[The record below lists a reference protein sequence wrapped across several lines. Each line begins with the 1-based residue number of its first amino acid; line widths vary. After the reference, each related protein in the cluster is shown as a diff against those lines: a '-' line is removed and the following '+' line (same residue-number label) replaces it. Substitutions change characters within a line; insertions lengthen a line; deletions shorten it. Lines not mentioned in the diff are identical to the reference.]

1 VTKQFKKSIA
11 YLKFLNLVQALRE
24 MPAFPSID
32 PIEERL
38 LNQLAAAWHL
48 GKKVSVLEA
57 MAMSPDA
64 SSTTVHR
71 RLKTLKQKGIVE
83 LIADTDDSRVKYITP
98 TKLATDYFDQLG
110 KCLEV
115 AAQKS

>member
-1 VTKQFKKSIA
+1 MINKHEKSIA

-24 MPAFPSID
+24 LPAFPSID

-38 LNQLAAAWHL
+38 LNQLAATWHL
-48 GKKVSVLEA
+48 GKKITVLEA
-57 MAMSPDA
+57 MAMSSDA

-83 LIADTDDSRVKYITP
+83 LIADTDDNRVRYIIP

>member
-1 VTKQFKKSIA
+1 VTKQLKKTFT
-11 YLKFLNLVQALRE
+11 YLRFLNLVQALRA
-24 MPAFPSID
+24 MPTFPSID

-38 LNQLAAAWHL
+38 LNQLATAWHL
-48 GKKVSVLEA
+48 GRKISVLEA

-71 RLKTLKQKGIVE
+71 RLKSLKQKGIVE
-83 LIADTDDSRVKYITP
+83 LIADASDSRVKYITP